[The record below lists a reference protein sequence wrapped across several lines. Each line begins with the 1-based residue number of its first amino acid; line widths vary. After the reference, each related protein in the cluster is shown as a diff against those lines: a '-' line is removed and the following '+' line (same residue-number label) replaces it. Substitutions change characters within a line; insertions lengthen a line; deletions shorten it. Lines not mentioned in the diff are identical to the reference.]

1 MQLQDETLWIVM
13 PAYNEEAS
21 VGQVL
26 EEWLPV
32 LRSLKVRFVFAVL
45 NDGSTDRTL
54 EILYEQ
60 ENRNPEIKIFN
71 KPNTG
76 HGRSCIYGYQE
87 ALKSGADWVL
97 QIDSDGQCDAKYF
110 PRFWT
115 GRKNHNVLMGFR
127 YYRKDGWLRLLV
139 SRIVTVVVFVAGGV
153 WVWDPNVPYRLVA
166 AGALQRTLQPNP
178 NDFDLS
184 NVLISARLR
193 RSNKIKW
200 IPIVFRQR
208 YGGSS
213 SVKTSLPIKQGL
225 QLFRQFLRERKS
237 QTGNRLC

>member
-193 RSNKIKW
+193 RNNKIKW

>member
-1 MQLQDETLWIVM
+1 
-13 PAYNEEAS
+13 
-21 VGQVL
+21 
-26 EEWLPV
+26 
-32 LRSLKVRFVFAVL
+32 
-45 NDGSTDRTL
+45 
-54 EILYEQ
+54 
-60 ENRNPEIKIFN
+60 
-71 KPNTG
+71 
-76 HGRSCIYGYQE
+76 
-87 ALKSGADWVL
+87 
-97 QIDSDGQCDAKYF
+97 
-110 PRFWT
+110 
-115 GRKNHNVLMGFR
+115 MGFR